1 MKSHSK
7 LRLRRGGPLRVAAGW
22 FRDGGP
28 LGRLRD
34 ICDSPGKSIPKR
46 LRGITLI
53 ELLFVVAIL
62 ATLVAIAVP
71 NYRNSLKKSQV
82 GMAISDIS
90 LLEKEIDLYFLEA
103 GKFPDSLDDIGR
115 GNFLD
120 PWGRPY
126 RYLNFANV
134 KGKGKMRKDRF
145 LVPLNTDYDL
155 YSVGE
160 DGETA
165 TPLTAAISQDDVV
178 RANDGG
184 FIGLGEDY

>member
-1 MKSHSK
+1 MIL
-7 LRLRRGGPLRVAAGW
+7 LRSQPIASSRCEGLLGRWRR
-22 FRDGGP
+22 FRDPAADLAGC
-28 LGRLRD
+28 R
-34 ICDSPGKSIPKR
+34 
-46 LRGITLI
+46 RGITLV

-71 NYRNSLKKSQV
+71 NYRNSLTKSEV
-82 GMAISDIS
+82 SRAIGDIS
-90 LLEKEIDLYFLEA
+90 MLEKEIDLYFLETGA
-103 GKFPDSLDDIGR
+103 FPDTLDDIGR

-126 RYLNFANV
+126 VYLNFDNV
-134 KGKGKMRKDRF
+134 EGKGKMRKDRF

-155 YSVGE
+155 YSVGK
-160 DGETA
+160 DGKTA
-165 TPLTAAISQDDVV
+165 TALTASISQDDVV